1 MNMWGFTPDY
11 FDYSVRDFISFLNE
25 HGDELKSEF
34 YIPTVVNNLIQSGE
48 ATLKVLQTPSKWFG
62 VTFAAD
68 RDATVAE
75 FRRLVDEGVYPERL
89 F

>member
-11 FDYSVRDFISFLNE
+11 FDYSEAAFLEFLKE
-25 HGDELKSEF
+25 HGKELKSEF
-34 YIPTVVNNLIQSGE
+34 YIPTVVNDLIHSGKI
-48 ATLKVLQTPSKWFG
+48 TLKVEQTPSKWFG

-68 RDATVAE
+68 RDATVAQ
-75 FRRLVDEGVYPERL
+75 FRKLVDEGVYPEKL